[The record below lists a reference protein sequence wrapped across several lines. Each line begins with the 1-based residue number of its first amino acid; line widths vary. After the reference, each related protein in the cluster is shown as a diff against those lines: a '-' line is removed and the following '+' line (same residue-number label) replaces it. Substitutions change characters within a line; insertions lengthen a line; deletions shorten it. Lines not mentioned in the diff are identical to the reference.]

1 MNLSPDLL
9 WLTSR
14 AVVSGCA
21 AIAHDSLL
29 FTVVFAVATGLGI
42 TEILTRV
49 FNTKRYSAQE

>member
-9 WLTSR
+9 WLTSL

-42 TEILTRV
+42 TEILARV
-49 FNTKRYSAQE
+49 FNLKR